1 MPPIP
6 IPIIGVL
13 LANLTLFIVL
23 FFIIMLVLGTLFL
36 MAGLSVVNGKHR
48 EFGTTFI
55 TVLIGTILTLIPCL
69 GCIIYWY
76 IIKTRHETGWGGAI
90 GAWLIAGLIPL
101 VIVFAVLIIGFGIS
115 LI

>member
-1 MPPIP
+1 MT

-13 LANLTLFIVL
+13 LANLVLFIVL
-23 FFIIMLVLGTLFL
+23 FFVLMLVLGTLFL
-36 MAGLSVVNGKHR
+36 MAGLSVVNGKNR
-48 EFGTTFI
+48 GFGETFV
-55 TVLIGTILTLIPCL
+55 TVLIGSILTLIPCL

-101 VIVFAVLIIGFGIS
+101 VIVFGVLIFLFGIGAF
-115 LI
+115 I

>member
-1 MPPIP
+1 MP
-6 IPIIGVL
+6 IPIITAL
-13 LANLTLFIVL
+13 LANLVLFIIL
-23 FFIIMLVLGTLFL
+23 FFVLMLVLGTLFL
-36 MAGLSVVNGKHR
+36 MAGLSVVGGKNR
-48 EFGTTFI
+48 SFGTTFV

-90 GAWLIAGLIPL
+90 AAWLIAGLIPL
-101 VIVFAVLIIGFGIS
+101 IIVFALLIIVFGIA

>member
-6 IPIIGVL
+6 IPIIGAL
-13 LANLTLFIVL
+13 LANLLVFVVL
-23 FFIIMLVLGTLFL
+23 FFVLMLVLGTLFL
-36 MAGLSVVNGKHR
+36 IVGLGVVNGKHR
-48 EFGTTFI
+48 EFGTTFV
-55 TVLIGTILTLIPCL
+55 TVLIGSILTLIPCL

-101 VIVFAVLIIGFGIS
+101 IIVFAILIIVFGIA